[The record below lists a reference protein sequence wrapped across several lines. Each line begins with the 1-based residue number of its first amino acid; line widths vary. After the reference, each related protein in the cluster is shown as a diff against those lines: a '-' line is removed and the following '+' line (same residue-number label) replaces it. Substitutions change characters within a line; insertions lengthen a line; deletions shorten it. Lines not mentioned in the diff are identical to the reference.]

1 MRSVRLFFLVVA
13 SACLCPFLRAQ
24 DPPPHL
30 DDPIIEQ
37 RITKLLGQM
46 TLEEKIAQTVHYA
59 NSSTGPGS
67 PHTDYREQTA
77 QGRVGSFEN
86 ITGAAETNA
95 LQRLAVEKSRLHIP
109 LVFALDV
116 IHGYR
121 TIFPVPLAMAST
133 WDPELVEGASRVA
146 AREAASEGIR
156 WTFSPMVDIAR
167 DARWGRIVE
176 GAGEDPY
183 LGSAMAAAYV
193 RGYQGTR
200 LDDPQSILACAKHF
214 VGYGAAE
221 AGREYNSV
229 DISERALRQIY
240 LPPFHAAVEAGA
252 GSVMSAFNSLNG
264 VPAVANPFTLTHIL
278 REEWKFPGIVISDY
292 GSVAETIAHGI
303 AIDGKTAARKSILAG
318 LDVDLEG
325 NIYSRHLAELVRSG
339 IVPEAAVDQ
348 AARRMLRVK
357 FALGLFDHPYTSEPS
372 TPAKPKLD
380 PAHVEFARTIAERSF
395 VLLKNGEA
403 GGNALLPLATDVHT
417 IALIGPL
424 ADSASDM
431 LGPWR
436 ARGDAADVVTL
447 RTALASHMQ
456 QAGGQVIYA
465 KGTEILTAEDSGFA
479 EAVAAARQSDVVL
492 MALGE
497 DSLWMSAEAASRAH
511 LGLPGNQQQLLEAV
525 AATGKPLVLI
535 VFSGRPL
542 TLNWAAAHVPAI
554 LQAWF
559 PGVQAGPALV
569 RTLFGD
575 VNPSGKLTVSMPR
588 DVGQEPLY
596 YDELNTGRPSDGI
609 DLTRPPHDKIEK
621 YHSRYV
627 DEPNAPLFPFGYGLS
642 YTKFT
647 YAPLQLSTSQLSASG
662 LNQSSQQPL
671 HVSTTVRNAG
681 SRAGDEVV
689 ELYVRL
695 RGTSVALP
703 MRQLEG
709 FRRLTLAPGESKRV
723 EFTIGRDELCF
734 WNIDMQNM
742 VETASATVWVG
753 PSSAEGQSADFT
765 ITQ

>member
-1 MRSVRLFFLVVA
+1 MLLVRVLPLAVLA
-13 SACLCPFLRAQ
+13 ACLSPILRAQ
-24 DPPPHL
+24 TPTARL

-37 RITKLLGQM
+37 RVSKLLSQM

-59 NSSTGPGS
+59 DSSTGPGS

-77 QGRVGSFEN
+77 QGNVGSFEN
-86 ITGAAETNA
+86 ISGATETNA
-95 LQRLAVEKSRLHIP
+95 LQKLAVEKSRLHIP
-109 LVFALDV
+109 LIFALDV

-121 TIFPVPLAMAST
+121 TIFPVPLAMASS
-133 WDPELVEGASRVA
+133 WDPALVEQASRIA
-146 AREAASEGIR
+146 AKEASSEGIR

-193 RGYQGTR
+193 RGYQGTH

-221 AGREYNSV
+221 AGRDYNSV
-229 DISERALRQIY
+229 DISERSLRQIY

-264 VPAVANPFTLTHIL
+264 VPSTANPFTLTHIL
-278 REEWKFPGIVISDY
+278 RQEWKFPGILISDY
-292 GSVAETIAHGI
+292 GSVAETIAQGI
-303 AIDGKTAARKSILAG
+303 AVDRKTAARKSILAG
-318 LDVDLEG
+318 LDVDLES
-325 NIYSRHLAELVRSG
+325 NVYSRYLADLVRSG
-339 IVPEAAVDQ
+339 VVPEAAVDQ
-348 AARRMLRVK
+348 AARRMLRIK
-357 FALGLFDHPYTSEPS
+357 FALGLFDHPYISEPS
-372 TPAKPKLD
+372 TPANPKLD
-380 PAHVEFARTIAERSF
+380 PAHVEFARNVAEHSF
-395 VLLKNGEA
+395 VLLKNDESGS
-403 GGNALLPLATDVHT
+403 NALLPLAPNVHT

-431 LGPWR
+431 LGPWT
-436 ARGDAADVVTL
+436 ARGDIGDVVTL
-447 RTALASHMQ
+447 RTALTSRMQ
-456 QAGGQVIYA
+456 QAGGQVVYA
-465 KGTEILTAEDSGFA
+465 KGTEILTAEDTGFA
-479 EAVAAARQSDVVL
+479 EAVAAAKRSDVVL
-492 MALGE
+492 LALGE
-497 DSLWMSAEAASRAH
+497 DALWMSAEAASRAH
-511 LGLPGNQQQLLEAV
+511 LGLPGNQEQLLEAV
-525 AATGKPLVLI
+525 VATGKPVVLI
-535 VFSGRPL
+535 IFSGRPL
-542 TLNWAAAHVPAI
+542 TLNWAAGHVRAI

-575 VNPSGKLTVSMPR
+575 VTPSGKLTVSMPR

-609 DLTRPPHDKIEK
+609 DLTRPPHNKAEK

-647 YAPLQLSTSQLSASG
+647 YSPLELSASQLSASA
-662 LNQSSQQPL
+662 LNQNSQQPL
-671 HVSTTVRNAG
+671 HVSTTVTNAG
-681 SRAGDEVV
+681 SRGGEEVV
-689 ELYVRL
+689 ELYIRL

-703 MRQLEG
+703 VRQLEG
-709 FRRLTLAPGESKRV
+709 FRKLSLAPGEAKRV
-723 EFTIGRDELCF
+723 EFTVGREELCF
-734 WNIDMQNM
+734 WNIDMQNI
-742 VETASATVWVG
+742 VEPANATVWIG

-765 ITQ
+765 VTQ